1 MGDKPIRF
9 SAPMIRA
16 LLDGRKTKTR
26 RVLKP
31 QPTPCGGKLPGA
43 IFSNDMCWP
52 TGYGSGIVSNKPFP
66 PAGYLDVHPIKFAIG
81 DRLWVKEAWRARL
94 YNQAVPPRDI
104 DPWATRLHFDAD
116 GQPPECDDGTN
127 WDRLRASIHM
137 PRWMSRLTLTVT
149 DVRVQRLQ
157 EISEA
162 DAVAEGVEPIRYEWW
177 QGFVRNPDGSRSMME
192 AFGPSDA
199 PPADF
204 EHPER
209 QVIEKSATEGFRSL
223 WNSLHGPDAWD
234 ANPWVCALTFTTHP
248 RNIDQIEA
256 PK

>member
-1 MGDKPIRF
+1 MMMTDRPILF

-16 LLDGRKTKTR
+16 RLDGRKTQTR

-31 QPTPCGGKLPGA
+31 P
-43 IFSNDMCWP
+43 
-52 TGYGSGIVSNKPFP
+52 YGTLEYMP
-66 PAGYLDVHPIKFAIG
+66 DRTWRPICTKFFKG

-116 GQPPECDDGTN
+116 GTPPECDDGTN

-157 EISEA
+157 DISEA
-162 DAVAEGVEPIRYEWW
+162 DAMAEGADPSKREWAGVEEFGLSSDPFRY
-177 QGFVRNPDGSRSMME
+177 R
-192 AFGPSDA
+192 
-199 PPADF
+199 
-204 EHPER
+204 
-209 QVIEKSATEGFRSL
+209 KGFRDL

-234 ANPWVCALTFTTHP
+234 ANPWVCALTFTVHP

-256 PK
+256 TK